1 MYAIYKYEYKDMEN
15 TNDITEDMWVV
26 VEDLTE
32 EQAAKR
38 EQEREEK
45 WRQKREDAKLLA
57 NFLGWKYYPKVDG
70 EQKPGW
76 WSKSVRNAYE
86 NPEGEMAFTMFPI
99 NPKPICRNAN
109 ELRSRLDNWDIVMSL
124 AKKIDEEDGV
134 KIELSYNKDEV
145 YKNVV
150 EYLKS
155 K

>member
-1 MYAIYKYEYKDMEN
+1 MKEIKKDRHMEN
-15 TNDITEDMWVV
+15 TNDIPEDMWVV

-38 EQEREEK
+38 EQEREERY
-45 WRQKREDAKLLA
+45 RQNREDAKLLA
-57 NFLGWKYYPKVDG
+57 NFLGWKYYPKVGG

-76 WSKSVRNAYE
+76 WSKEARKKYDNPGRVSTLFPAYP
-86 NPEGEMAFTMFPI
+86 N
-99 NPKPICRNAN
+99 PICRTHN
-109 ELRSRLDNWDIVMSL
+109 ELISEVGGWPILMEIVEI
-124 AKKIDEEDGV
+124 IDRKDKV

-150 EYLKS
+150 EYLKMRGD